1 MKTLLKVK
9 NLSINFEVDGKTIN
23 AVKDSSFEIS
33 KGETFSIVG
42 ESGSGKSVTALSIM
56 QLLNKNSKTKIS
68 GQISFKNKDILNLS
82 DEDLM
87 NIRGKEISMIFQE
100 PMTSLNPLHTIQKQV
115 CECLEG
121 FENKLQKVEKCI
133 ELLNLVGI
141 ENLKEKMNSY
151 PHQLSGGQ
159 RQRVM
164 IAMAISNN
172 PDLLIADEPTT
183 ALDVTIQRQIL
194 DLLYELRKKFN
205 MSLLLITH
213 DLGIVKNVS
222 DKICVMEK
230 GEIVEQGTVKEIFFN
245 PRKSYTKTLINSEPK
260 NKFISKQRSSKEI
273 LKVSNLNVSYDLNK
287 SFLDFSKK
295 KFKAVN
301 NLSFKL
307 IEGETLGV
315 VGESGSGKSS
325 LAQAILRL
333 IKFEGEVFFKKELVS
348 SLKINDFRPLRKNI
362 QIIFQDPF
370 ASLSPR
376 LTIEEIIGEGLNVHN
391 IGENKYEKK
400 ELVKKI
406 ISEVGLD
413 EQMLN
418 RYPHEF
424 SGGQRQRVAIARA
437 LILKPE
443 LIILDEPT
451 SALDMTVQSQIIDLL
466 IELQMKNG
474 LSYIFI
480 SHDLKVIKALCD
492 NILVMK
498 NGYLVESGSKNKI
511 FNNPEEKYTKE
522 LINAAFFI

>member
-1 MKTLLKVK
+1 MKTILSVK
-9 NLSINFEVDGKTIN
+9 NLNISFEVDNKSID
-23 AVKDSSFEIS
+23 AVKNSNFEIS

-68 GQISFKNKDILNLS
+68 GEIIYKNKNILSLP
-82 DEDLM
+82 DDDLM
-87 NIRGKEISMIFQE
+87 KIRGTEISMIFQE
-100 PMTSLNPLHTIQKQV
+100 PMTSLNPLHTIKKQV
-115 CECLEG
+115 CECLHSSLT
-121 FENKLQKVEKCI
+121 KLQKIDRCM
-133 ELLNLVGI
+133 ELLRLVGI
-141 ENLKEKMNSY
+141 ENLEEKMNSY

-159 RQRVM
+159 RQRVI

-172 PDLLIADEPTT
+172 PELLIADEPTT
-183 ALDVTIQRQIL
+183 ALDVTIQKQIL
-194 DLLYELRKKFN
+194 DLLNKLRKKFN

-222 DKICVMEK
+222 DRICVMKK
-230 GEIVEQGTVKEIFFN
+230 GTIIEQGTVKKIFTN
-245 PRKSYTKTLINSEPK
+245 PSEVYTKKLINSEPK
-260 NKFISKQRSSKEI
+260 NKFVSKQSSSEEI
-273 LKVSNLNVSYDLNK
+273 LNVSNLNVSYDLNN

-295 KFKAVN
+295 RFKAVN

-307 IEGETLGV
+307 FEGETLGI

-333 IKFEGEVFFKKELVS
+333 IKFRGEIFFKKKLIS
-348 SLKINDFRPLRKNI
+348 NLKMNNFRPLRKNI

-376 LTIEEIIGEGLNVHN
+376 LTIEEIIGEGLEVHK
-391 IGENKYEKK
+391 IVENKVKKK
-400 ELVKKI
+400 ELIKKI
-406 ISEVGLD
+406 IAEVGLD
-413 EQMLN
+413 QQMLN

-466 IELQMKNG
+466 IELQMKHG
-474 LSYIFI
+474 ISYIFI

-498 NGYLVESGSKNKI
+498 NGSLVESGSKNKI
-511 FNNPEEKYTKE
+511 FNNPKEKYTKE